1 MTRSRTVLFLTAAA
15 LLAAAACSSPVAIPA
30 RDLPAASAASKQQP
44 GPGEAST
51 TSGGDGSTPTDSAI
65 AGNVMGSGN

>member
-1 MTRSRTVLFLTAAA
+1 MTRTRIPLFLAT
-15 LLAAAACSSPVAIPA
+15 LLALAACSSEIAAPA
-30 RDLPAASAASKQQP
+30 RDLPTASAASKQQP